1 MGFIKFKFEE
11 DEPEEPLWGR
21 NNEEEDR
28 IDHLKIDKTFAK
40 SGFETED
47 FVMDW
52 EKRLGFSKNPFR
64 NEILSPIEKF
74 ITGYKKEREKLNL
87 FVIEKK
93 HFGTICGPKGYGKS
107 TILCWLA
114 KQLKKY
120 SKKVIVI
127 SLRGEK
133 LLEGRGFLTILV
145 YPFLSIYERSINKA
159 HLSMATEEII
169 SLIKKKLSK
178 KSLILLIDD
187 FNSISKQNLALLN
200 SLISSLQISIICAGS
215 PEKIDQFRSRCESE
229 EKEISDNFRDRLNIK
244 LKGLD
249 FADMKD
255 MIMKRVEFFG
265 GVGIEPF
272 NDPYLNA
279 IYKKCDKSP
288 KRMLNLCND
297 HAIELSVNPEK
308 IRDLREDNAERK
320 AMIYASKE
328 FEHTEEAKQTQQYD
342 TIEIIKN

>member
-11 DEPEEPLWGR
+11 DDPEEPFLGR
-21 NNEEEDR
+21 NDEEDKFAN
-28 IDHLKIDKTFAK
+28 LKIDRTFAK
-40 SGFETED
+40 SESEIED

-52 EKRLGFSKNPFR
+52 EKRLGFSQNPFK

-74 ITGYKKEREKLNL
+74 ITGCKKEREKLNL

-114 KQLKKY
+114 EQLKKY

-127 SLRGEK
+127 SLKGEN
-133 LLEGRGFLTILV
+133 LLEGKGFLTILID
-145 YPFLSIYERSINKA
+145 PFISIYERSINKA
-159 HLSMATEEII
+159 YLSMTTDEIVAM
-169 SLIKKKLSK
+169 IKKKLGGK
-178 KSLILLIDD
+178 KFVLLIDD
-187 FNSISKQNLALLN
+187 FNSVSKQNFDFLN
-200 SLISSLQISIICAGS
+200 SLISSLPIGIICAGTS
-215 PEKIDQFRSRCESE
+215 EKINKFRSKCESE

-249 FADMKD
+249 FGDMKD
-255 MIMKRVEFFG
+255 LIMKRGEFFG
-265 GVGIEPF
+265 GIGIEPF
-272 NDPYLNA
+272 NDTYLHE

-288 KRMLNLCND
+288 SRMLNLCNE

-308 IRDLREDNAERK
+308 IRSLKEENTERK

-328 FEHTEEAKQTQQYD
+328 FEHSEEVKQTQQYD

>member
-11 DEPEEPLWGR
+11 DEPEEPFLGR
-21 NNEEEDR
+21 TEEEEDKFAN
-28 IDHLKIDKTFAK
+28 LKIDKTFAK
-40 SGFETED
+40 SGYGTED
-47 FVMDW
+47 FVMNW
-52 EKRLGFSKNPFR
+52 EKRLGFSENPFKR
-64 NEILSPIEKF
+64 EILTPIEKF

-93 HFGTICGPKGYGKS
+93 HFGTICGSKGYGKS

-127 SLRGEK
+127 SLKGET
-133 LLEGRGFLTILV
+133 LLEGRGFLPILV
-145 YPFLSIYERSINKA
+145 NPFISIYERSIKKA
-159 HLSMATEEII
+159 HLSMTTEEII
-169 SLIKKKLSK
+169 SLIKKKLNRK
-178 KSLILLIDD
+178 TLILLIDD

-200 SLISSLQISIICAGS
+200 ALISSLPISIICAGVS
-215 PEKIDQFRSRCESE
+215 DKIDKFKSRCESA

-244 LKGLD
+244 LKGPD
-249 FADMKD
+249 FGDMKD
-255 MIMKRVEFFG
+255 LIMKRVEFFG
-265 GVGIEPF
+265 GIGIEPF
-272 NDPYLNA
+272 NETYLHA

-288 KRMLNLCND
+288 SRMLNLCNE
-297 HAIELSVNPEK
+297 HAMELSVNPEK
-308 IRDLREDNAERK
+308 IRDLREENVERN

>member
-11 DEPEEPLWGR
+11 DEPEEPFLGR
-21 NNEEEDR
+21 NDEEEDKLAN
-28 IDHLKIDKTFAK
+28 LKIDKTFAK
-40 SGFETED
+40 SGHETDD

-74 ITGYKKEREKLNL
+74 ITGCKKEREKLNL

-93 HFGTICGPKGYGKS
+93 HFGTICGPRGYGKS

-127 SLRGEK
+127 SLKGEN
-133 LLEGRGFLTILV
+133 LLEGKGFLPILV
-145 YPFLSIYERSINKA
+145 SPFISIYERRINKA
-159 HLSMATEEII
+159 YLSMTTEEVI
-169 SLIKKKLSK
+169 SLIKKKLGGK
-178 KSLILLIDD
+178 RFVLLIDD
-187 FNSISKQNLALLN
+187 FNSISKQNFDFLN
-200 SLISSLQISIICAGS
+200 SLISSLPIGIICAGTS
-215 PEKIDQFRSRCESE
+215 EKINKFRSKCESE
-229 EKEISDNFRDRLNIK
+229 EKETSDNFRDRLNMK

-255 MIMKRVEFFG
+255 LIMKRVEFFG
-265 GVGIEPF
+265 GIGIEPF
-272 NDPYLNA
+272 NETYLQA

-288 KRMLNLCND
+288 SRMLNLCNE

-308 IRDLREDNAERK
+308 IRDLKEENAERN

-328 FEHTEEAKQTQQYD
+328 FEHTEEVKQTQQYD